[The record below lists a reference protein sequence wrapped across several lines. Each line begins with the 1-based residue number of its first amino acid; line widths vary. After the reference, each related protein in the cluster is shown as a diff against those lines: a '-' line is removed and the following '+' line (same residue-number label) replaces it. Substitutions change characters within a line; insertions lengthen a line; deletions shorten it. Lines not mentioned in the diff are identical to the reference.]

1 MARLLRGVAGAAALV
16 SMVAGPL
23 VAPASAY
30 LFWRSP
36 ELKGEPVVGDEPGL
50 LVPLPGATPKEVSA
64 NLLWALRAGL
74 NVAALQCQFA
84 PALLTRTN
92 YNAFIKNH
100 VTELQSAYD
109 TLQGYFKRQGVAAA
123 PAAAK
128 GKTAAKGKAAP
139 KGKVNPG
146 WQVAFD
152 QYSTRT
158 YNGFSTFHGQLEFC
172 ETASAIGRQAL
183 EQPRGKLLELATAR
197 MREFRNSL
205 SPVGDM
211 VFAYGLNSV
220 SAGVVPEL
228 ACTNRKG
235 KPIPC
240 KN

>member
-1 MARLLRGVAGAAALV
+1 MARLLRGVAAAAALV

-36 ELKGEPVVGDEPGL
+36 QLKGEPVVGDEPGL

-64 NLLWALRAGL
+64 NLLWGLRAGL

-100 VTELQSAYD
+100 AVELQAAYE
-109 TLQGYFKRQGVAAA
+109 TLQGYFKRQGM
-123 PAAAK
+123 PAATTPAK
-128 GKTAAKGKAAP
+128 GKGKAAA
-139 KGKVNPG
+139 KAKINPG

-152 QYSTRT
+152 QFSTRT

-172 ETASAIGRQAL
+172 ETASGIGREAL
-183 EQPRGKLLELATAR
+183 EQKRGELLPLATAR

-220 SAGVVPEL
+220 SAGDLPPL
-228 ACTNRKG
+228 GCFNKKG
-235 KPIPC
+235 KPIAC
-240 KN
+240 KD